1 MGPTNP
7 PLEKRSDE
15 ELHTML
21 DKGLGVRTLRRVK
34 TILRRRAQNRRQWLF
49 EVAVAAL
56 IVAVIVW
63 LLAIN

>member
-1 MGPTNP
+1 MGPTN

-15 ELHTML
+15 ELHQML
-21 DKGLGVRTLRRVK
+21 DKGLGVRTLRRAK

-63 LLAIN
+63 LLAIS